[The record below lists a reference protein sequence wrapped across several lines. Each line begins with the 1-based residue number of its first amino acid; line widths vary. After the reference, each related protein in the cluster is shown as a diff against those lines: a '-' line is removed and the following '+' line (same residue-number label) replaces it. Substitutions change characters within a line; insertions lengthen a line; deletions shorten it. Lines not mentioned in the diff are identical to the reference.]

1 MSGYEFQNAD
11 AIMKKFYLIFLIG
24 FVILTALLYF
34 SIWWFLGGVVIIA
47 FYVTYD
53 FYNARLKAFDSTVGE
68 LGVQVELL
76 QKQLDRSLFRE
87 DKVTKEI
94 SQLRQAKQ
102 DLLTALNHEI
112 RTPMNGVLGTSL
124 LLADTTLT
132 IEQRTYVDTIKN
144 SGQNLL
150 ATVNEI
156 LVNDMLEYSKLDRKD
171 KQLQRLDFNLLD
183 TVEEVV
189 NMFGSMAS
197 KKRLE
202 LISNIEDNVPL
213 QLSGDNKR
221 LREILMNL
229 IENAI
234 KFTQQG
240 QVIINVRALMKNG
253 NKHVLAFEVED
264 TGTGIANEQMDQLF
278 YSLPSRGF
286 DNDAKRSGR
295 GLVICRKH
303 AALMGGQIEVKS
315 EQGTGSV
322 FIFTVQFDDCVSSFV
337 QKDSSEEN
345 LKRLEGK
352 RILVVDDNTASRN
365 NIIGKLKNWKM
376 ITAGA
381 GSGMQAFEMLSH
393 NNNFDMVLVDLTM
406 PQVDGLQFA
415 RLVKKTYPELR
426 LVLLNQPGNES
437 YKMEQEL
444 FAAILLK
451 PLRQH
456 DIRDNLFALFAHDN
470 NRKSKFE
477 EMENDFSK
485 KHPLQILVAEDN
497 LVNQKIAIKILTK
510 LGYQPRL
517 ANNGREALEM
527 SDQCDIILMDVQ
539 MPEMDGLEATKMI
552 RNKQGN
558 QPVIMAMTANVLQGD
573 RDTCLQA
580 GMDDYISKPINLDEL
595 LRQLEK
601 WSLII
606 KERTRS

>member
-1 MSGYEFQNAD
+1 
-11 AIMKKFYLIFLIG
+11 MKKFYLIFLIG
-24 FVILTALLYF
+24 FIILTTLLYF
-34 SIWWFLGGVVIIA
+34 STWWFLGGVVIIA

-53 FYNARLKAFDSTVGE
+53 FYNARLKAFDATAGE
-68 LGVQVELL
+68 LGIQVELL

-94 SQLRQAKQ
+94 RQLRQAKQ

-132 IEQRTYVDTIKN
+132 IEQRAYIDTIKN

-150 ATVNEI
+150 DTVNEI
-156 LVNDMLEYSKLDRKD
+156 LMNDMLEYSKLDRKD
-171 KQLQRLDFNLLD
+171 KHLQRIDFNLLD
-183 TVEEVV
+183 TVEEIV

-221 LREILMNL
+221 LREVLMNL

-240 QVIINVRALMKNG
+240 QVIIKVRALTKNG
-253 NKHVLAFEVED
+253 NKHVLIFEVED
-264 TGTGIANEQMDQLF
+264 TGEGIANEQIDQLF
-278 YSLPSRGF
+278 YSSPSRGF
-286 DNDAKRSGR
+286 DNDVKRSGR
-295 GLVICRKH
+295 GLVMCRKH
-303 AALMGGQIEVKS
+303 AALMGGKIEVKS
-315 EQGTGSV
+315 ERGAGS
-322 FIFTVQFDDCVSSFV
+322 IFTFTVPFDDCVSSFV
-337 QKDSSEEN
+337 QKDSSGEN

-365 NIIGKLKNWKM
+365 NITGKLKNWKM

-381 GSGMQAFEMLSH
+381 GTSMQAFEMLSH
-393 NNNFDMVLVDLTM
+393 SNSFDLVLVDLTM

-437 YKMEQEL
+437 YKLEQEL
-444 FAAILLK
+444 FAAMLLK

-456 DIRDNLFALFAHDN
+456 DIRDNLFALFADDSD
-470 NRKSKFE
+470 RKSRSE

-497 LVNQKIAIKILTK
+497 LINQKIAIKILTK

-552 RNKQGN
+552 RSKQGE
-558 QPVIMAMTANVLQGD
+558 QPVIIAMTANVLHGD
-573 RDTCLQA
+573 RDACLQA

-601 WSLII
+601 WSLVIR
-606 KERTRS
+606 ERKKV